1 MEQVVDIIIKIVADM
16 NFAAIAAVGFSAI
29 SHPPKGVFIYCAL
42 IAAIGHAVRFCLI
55 NFLDCHIVL
64 ASLIAAISIG
74 ILAIIIAPRLKCP
87 PETFSFPSLLP
98 MIPGIYAYRT
108 VQALTYALTTSDE
121 HEFQHW
127 FYLFESNGMI
137 TFFVVM
143 AMVIG
148 QMLPIL
154 LFPKISFT
162 STK

>member
-1 MEQVVDIIIKIVADM
+1 MEISIKLLLDM
-16 NFAAIAAVGFSAI
+16 IFSGIAAIGFAAISNTPRRVLKF
-29 SHPPKGVFIYCAL
+29 CAL
-42 IAAIGHAVRFCLI
+42 IAALGHVSRYCMI
-55 NFLDCHIVL
+55 NFLGCHLVL
-64 ASLIAAISIG
+64 ASLVGAIVVG

-108 VQALTYALTTSDE
+108 VQALAVSLTTTDE
-121 HEFQHW
+121 AQFEHW
-127 FYLFESNGMI
+127 FYLFESNGLI
-137 TFFVVM
+137 TLFVVL

-162 STK
+162 STKS

>member
-1 MEQVVDIIIKIVADM
+1 MEIAIKLLLDM
-16 NFAAIAAVGFSAI
+16 IFSGIAAVGFAAI
-29 SHPPKGVFIYCAL
+29 SNTPRRVLKFCAL
-42 IAAIGHAVRFCLI
+42 IAALGHVSRYCMI
-55 NFLDCHIVL
+55 NFLGCHLVL
-64 ASLIAAISIG
+64 ASLVGAIVVG

-108 VQALTYALTTSDE
+108 VQALAVSLTTTDE
-121 HEFQHW
+121 AQFEHW
-127 FYLFESNGMI
+127 FYLFESNGLI
-137 TFFVVM
+137 TLFVVL

-162 STK
+162 STKS

>member
-1 MEQVVDIIIKIVADM
+1 MEIAIKLLLDM
-16 NFAAIAAVGFSAI
+16 IFSGIAAVGFAAI
-29 SHPPKGVFIYCAL
+29 SNTPRRVLKFCAV
-42 IAAIGHAVRFCLI
+42 IAALGHVSRYCMI
-55 NFLDCHIVL
+55 NFLGGHLVL
-64 ASLIAAISIG
+64 ASLVGAIVVG

-108 VQALTYALTTSDE
+108 VQALAVSLTTTDE
-121 HEFQHW
+121 AQFEHW
-127 FYLFESNGMI
+127 FYLFESNGLI
-137 TFFVVM
+137 TLFVVL

-162 STK
+162 STKS